1 VSLRLRIA
9 AAAGASVAVVVLVA
23 AATTYLFVR
32 SHLSGELDSQLRA
45 RAAAVVPHHDYD
57 DDNDNDSGPGG
68 PGGHAGVPPGDED
81 DRVLGREH
89 PVPSNVSP
97 VPFGGASGFVQVVQP
112 SGAVFVPG
120 GQGSAPS
127 LVPTSTDRQIAA
139 TGAGSRVTDR
149 EIRGTH
155 VRVLT
160 EGVPG
165 GGAVMVA
172 LPLTS
177 LDNQLRELVIT
188 LALIAG
194 AGVLL
199 AALLGL
205 LVARTALAPV
215 ERFTRRTEALSGH
228 IDLSARIEG
237 EGRRDELGRLAH
249 SFNDT
254 LDALE
259 RALDAQ
265 RQLVA
270 DASHELRT
278 PIAALR
284 ANIQLLAE
292 AERLPEPDQRALRVD
307 IVDELDELTA
317 LVADVVEL
325 ARGSEPDGAREDVRL
340 DEIVSIAVQ
349 KARRRGDVQ
358 FELDIEPT
366 IVKGSPERIGRAV
379 TNVIDNAR
387 KWSPAG
393 GTVTVAVH
401 DGTLVVRDHGP
412 GFQEEDLP
420 HVFDRFYRAPGA
432 RRMPGS
438 GLGLAIVRQAAES
451 CGGSARAANAP
462 GGGACLTIGFGL
474 AEKPAPLEHSSSS
487 GQTMA

>member
-1 VSLRLRIA
+1 MSLRLRIA
-9 AAAGASVAVVVLVA
+9 AAAGASVAVVVVIA
-23 AATTYLFVR
+23 AGATFLFVR

-45 RAAAVVPHHDYD
+45 RAAAIIPRHDNDAD
-57 DDNDNDSGPGG
+57 DDVGPAGPGAAV
-68 PGGHAGVPPGDED
+68 GGQPPGDD
-81 DRVLGREH
+81 DQLFGSGR
-89 PVPSNVSP
+89 PVPHNVEP
-97 VPFGGASGFVQVVQP
+97 APFGGASGFVQVVTEN
-112 SGAVFVPG
+112 GTVFVPG
-120 GQGSAPS
+120 GQGRSPALS
-127 LVPTSTDRQIAA
+127 PTSADKLIAA
-139 TGAGSRVTDR
+139 SGSGKRITNR
-149 EIRGTH
+149 EIGGTH

-160 EGVPG
+160 QGVPG

-172 LPLTS
+172 LPLAS
-177 LDNQLRELVIT
+177 LDNQLRELLIT

-194 AGVLL
+194 GGVLL
-199 AALLGL
+199 AALLGA

-259 RALDAQ
+259 LALATQ

-284 ANIQLLAE
+284 ANIQLLGDAD
-292 AERLPEPDQRALRVD
+292 RLPESDQRALRDD
-307 IVDELDELTA
+307 IIEELDELTA

-325 ARGSEPDGAREDVRL
+325 ARGSAPDGVHEDVRL
-340 DEIVSIAVQ
+340 DEIAATAVQ
-349 KARRRGDVQ
+349 KARRRSDLH
-358 FELDIEPT
+358 FELDLEPS
-366 IVKGSPERIGRAV
+366 VVRGSPERIGRAV

-393 GTVTVAVH
+393 GTVDVTVH
-401 DGTLVVRDHGP
+401 DGVLVVRDHGP
-412 GFQEEDLP
+412 GFQEQDLP

-432 RRMPGS
+432 RGLPGS
-438 GLGLAIVRQAAES
+438 GLGLAIVRQAAEA
-451 CGGSARAANAP
+451 CGGSAQAANAP
-462 GGGACLTIGFGL
+462 DGGARLTIGFGQ
-474 AEKPAPLEHSSSS
+474 AERPAEVEHSSSS